1 MSMEYTPTYIY
12 FKEDRLMSMEYT
24 PTWLHVVIKVNHLLL
39 ALNSAANILIYSYKV
54 TKLDNPPI

>member
-1 MSMEYTPTYIY
+1 
-12 FKEDRLMSMEYT
+12 MSMEYT